1 MLECIK
7 LIVWDLDGTLWKGV
21 ISEEKVILDDRIP
34 ELISGLTKA
43 GIMNSVCSKNDFD
56 DVRKYLIQEKLWD
69 YFIFPSVN
77 WTPKGKRLA
86 DLISAAGLRA
96 ENVLFVDDNIQNL
109 EEAQFYCKGIHTCL
123 PDMIGQLMLEL
134 RQLPQ
139 RDNSNKRLKQYK
151 ILENRQILRKD
162 FSSNEEFLMSSDI
175 IVEIDYDCEKNLDR
189 IAELVAR
196 TNQLNY
202 TKNRDDRKKLSDLIR
217 NPETITGT
225 VHVRD
230 IYGDYGIV
238 GFFALQNN
246 RTVHFLFSC
255 RILGMQVEQYIYVMT
270 GCPVIDVKGE
280 VVTPLKQDVLPSWIN
295 QTVKNGTANNIK
307 QSIKEARILLKGP
320 CDLNQIFSFI
330 NTNKNIVTEFTITDD
345 RGYLVQEGH
354 NLANIVT
361 SLTVS
366 EERLKEIEADA
377 RWITEKWFRTDI
389 LDDSFDI
396 IFLSTLSESSLARL
410 RRKATGEII
419 AHSDRYCPITN
430 ELYHNQYISGRIFDE
445 NIGYTSDELK
455 EFSSKYEYVMDAEY
469 EETIRCLDVLY
480 GKLGKNVSLVLMLG
494 SEYYC
499 GKMTG
504 SSYKNRHLEHK
515 KLNDKIASWALD
527 KHNVYTINYTEYIH
541 GQEDYVD
548 QIDHFQKRVYY
559 DFAKELVQ
567 LTWKITGNPREGVS
581 VKDRKYLIQA
591 EYMEKVKRIMR
602 QLYRMFQRRR

>member
-246 RTVHFLFSC
+246 RAVHFLF
-255 RILGMQVEQYIYVMT
+255 
-270 GCPVIDVKGE
+270 
-280 VVTPLKQDVLPSWIN
+280 
-295 QTVKNGTANNIK
+295 
-307 QSIKEARILLKGP
+307 
-320 CDLNQIFSFI
+320 
-330 NTNKNIVTEFTITDD
+330 
-345 RGYLVQEGH
+345 
-354 NLANIVT
+354 
-361 SLTVS
+361 
-366 EERLKEIEADA
+366 
-377 RWITEKWFRTDI
+377 
-389 LDDSFDI
+389 
-396 IFLSTLSESSLARL
+396 
-410 RRKATGEII
+410 
-419 AHSDRYCPITN
+419 
-430 ELYHNQYISGRIFDE
+430 
-445 NIGYTSDELK
+445 
-455 EFSSKYEYVMDAEY
+455 
-469 EETIRCLDVLY
+469 
-480 GKLGKNVSLVLMLG
+480 
-494 SEYYC
+494 
-499 GKMTG
+499 
-504 SSYKNRHLEHK
+504 
-515 KLNDKIASWALD
+515 
-527 KHNVYTINYTEYIH
+527 
-541 GQEDYVD
+541 
-548 QIDHFQKRVYY
+548 
-559 DFAKELVQ
+559 
-567 LTWKITGNPREGVS
+567 
-581 VKDRKYLIQA
+581 
-591 EYMEKVKRIMR
+591 
-602 QLYRMFQRRR
+602 